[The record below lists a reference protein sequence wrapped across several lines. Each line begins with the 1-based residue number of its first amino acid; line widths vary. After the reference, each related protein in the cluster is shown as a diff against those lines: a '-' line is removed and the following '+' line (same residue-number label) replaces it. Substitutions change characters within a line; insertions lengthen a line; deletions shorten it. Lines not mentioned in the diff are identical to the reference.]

1 MNKEEKKDS
10 FKHCK
15 LILEIK
21 LNKVEPKIRKKK
33 LNEIFIIKKKKKS
46 KKTFKKV

>member
-1 MNKEEKKDS
+1 MDKRSNKEKKDS

-15 LILEIK
+15 LILDIK

-33 LNEIFIIKKKKKS
+33 LNEIFIIKKKKKY
-46 KKTFKKV
+46 KK